1 MTMPADPATLT
12 ATTPTTTPALPSPT
26 LDQKLT
32 QVLKAAPELSKSPGL
47 TVDLAS
53 ASSDPTGNAQ
63 AVARST
69 QVISDTNSQQAVAQ
83 STESHPSAITDALNW
98 FSTKVVAPVAHDAS
112 VGIKDTLQAASPV
125 LNVMNKPMQ
134 FVQHEYRYLHDVEA
148 RHGALAALGEG
159 VFIAAGAA
167 LGTLGGGFYGG
178 VLGAEA
184 VTALEGQL
192 SYNDSWQRTTDGNT
206 YVDPNTHNPVSFGRD
221 VVTELSH
228 VIPQLK
234 QGSLD
239 FKLTSGLIDG
249 IADMQVG
256 GTELLG
262 VAGEVSGASATAAA
276 GKLGDYFG
284 GTGVATAEDVQ
295 RAYDQYGSVR
305 RAFQDIANKSAGEI
319 ALTPAYRPFAQQQ
332 NLLQALGRADTP
344 EAVGQVFKDAVRAN
358 EMVFSGQVPSLAI
371 TRVPFQALHEAM
383 GNSGIGVVQ
392 KMYKNTARIPDA
404 WDEVSRGY
412 SMKEFDPTSI
422 DDGTTGIARMALF
435 TENRQTAAAIADK
448 YANADLPGK
457 IQIYRNLQLSTL
469 MNMAGFRGQ
478 SQEEY
483 LSLFADP
490 LMQRK
495 VGRALDEALA
505 GGMFGRE
512 AIYGLNDEGKNL
524 SIVHDTESGWE
535 YGAGILKN
543 QTGKLQFLDLRTA
556 RHASQTL
563 AKWAAYANGTTLEK
577 AGASIHSM
585 VGSIDDFA
593 FDWATQGVF
602 KPLVLLTPAYA
613 MHIALAEL
621 IPNSLRLGFANMVR
635 SGIQLNV
642 AKIGARV
649 EVKAAESAAADRLWA
664 AAQDLEAKIY
674 GGSRPTSPMQFVE
687 PWNEK
692 LAKTIKGNEK
702 DYVTTPKDAHQ
713 EMVSKANQLEQRIA
727 DNVRNRNLPER
738 DRAYGLREGVLA
750 RLNREISQ
758 RGETEGLTYQQVD
771 EIKRFAD
778 QLGHGLFDDV
788 RLSNISRKSAGRKAG
803 DYNWSEGLVRLFGDG
818 LKNPQGINRTLIH
831 ELWHHLS
838 TYATTDELSGL
849 QREMEVARAKFLKKN
864 PLDKWIENNGNSLTK
879 EDNKYIEALKSNGHL
894 VDSKAINWKYLSQSR
909 ALFRYLGNDG
919 YRLSSVDEWF
929 AESMYDRTASRLSAS
944 NPLVE
949 MGHRFMSALHA
960 AIQRVSGRAGGEAIF
975 RKFWNGRYEEADKA
989 SGLSVESRLTGRRGE
1004 MTSDMASSPTYD
1016 QLNEVDKLRQASLKH
1031 EANGEVSAILGL
1043 AYRLTG
1049 GDIKDATLA
1058 SRYIEYLGGQF
1069 VDPAIDSGHNY
1080 SEEILSREEKS
1091 LSLMRRAAFDAP
1103 MKKGSTFA
1111 KFGVESKQHLPA
1123 WQAALKEYANDPAG
1137 QMAAHLMSQDLR
1149 AGKSLDEATQ
1159 NATQTVAHYLRNLPE
1174 EQRGRMLRESSTMTP
1189 KVSMFPDGPK
1199 QGVDNFDEWAA
1210 TIVQGLRGVTRGG
1223 VDRVVNTDLLD
1234 HISKGEGVAL
1244 DKLDAI
1250 PEESRPSLVKGREL
1264 LPAGTSTIQRIADI
1278 GFRKALNPMV
1288 NFMSRQP
1295 IAFTEFKKQYA
1306 MLEKAV
1312 DSGVMNEDE
1321 AWVTAMNRTAYNV
1334 TRNVHNL
1341 TDRTQWTTTFRN
1353 WAPFYFAQEQ
1363 AYRRMGRLLA
1373 EDPAAFRKYQLMISN
1388 MHNVGQVF
1396 TGPNG
1401 NGYLVVPGTGFLTAG
1416 VANVLS
1422 AIGVPV
1428 EGASPVGMGWN
1439 LSSSSVIFPLSD
1451 GVRVNLGP
1459 VVAIPLSAA
1468 NSMFP
1473 ETLSPQLKA
1482 DMTVA
1487 TNAILGPTANE
1498 SVLTQMIPNTIVQRL
1513 VTAAEPT
1520 WNSRSFN
1527 STMMQTLVTM
1537 YYNHQLP
1544 DPTLAVTDPMAMQS
1558 FLDRVRN
1565 QTRIMYVMKALV
1577 GAVTPVSPELT
1588 NPEYNL
1594 FTAAVAYDIKQT
1606 GSMSKGIQ
1614 EFLANNPDASP
1625 FTVFQSY
1632 SPTGSVP
1639 ASVQAEQWII
1649 DNRSML
1655 RKYPAAGLMMMPMNI
1670 DSTYNANVYNEQIA
1684 QGLRQKYT
1692 PGDTSNNDL
1701 SGYIAQLYANA
1712 GNAIVL
1718 GKWMPQYE
1726 AQINNLSG
1734 SAKYAA
1740 EQAFWGN
1747 GQPGN
1752 TPANGT
1758 LGNYAMKNPVW
1769 WDQWQKDMSG
1779 QKRGAA
1785 LTEMRSL
1792 LNSPDAPKSQIAD
1805 NTRNLIKGYDNYMT
1819 QLQNVSGF
1827 TSEQTQITDAWK
1839 RFLYSVV
1846 ANDPTMT
1853 NVVTGLFVSI
1863 PVPISVASNVP
1874 YSATSGQF
1882 TAQSWNQAG

>member
-1 MTMPADPATLT
+1 MTMLPT
-12 ATTPTTTPALPSPT
+12 TTTPALPSPT

-63 AVARST
+63 AVARGT

-134 FVQHEYRYLHDVEA
+134 FAQHEYRYLHDVEA
-148 RHGALAALGEG
+148 RHGMLAALGEG
-159 VFIAAGAA
+159 LGIAAGAV

-184 VTALEGQL
+184 ATALEGQL
-192 SYNDSWQRTTDGNT
+192 FYKDSWQRTTDGNT

-228 VIPQLK
+228 FIPQLK

-262 VAGEVSGASATAAA
+262 VAGEVSGASAAGAA

-305 RAFQDIANKSAGEI
+305 RAFQDIADKSAGEI

-344 EAVGQVFKDAVRAN
+344 EAVGQVFKNAVRAN

-383 GNSGIGVVQ
+383 GNSDIGLVQ

-524 SIVHDTESGWE
+524 SIVHDAESGWE

-664 AAQDLEAKIY
+664 AAQDLEAK
-674 GGSRPTSPMQFVE
+674 GG
-687 PWNEK
+687 
-692 LAKTIKGNEK
+692 
-702 DYVTTPKDAHQ
+702 D
-713 EMVSKANQLEQRIA
+713 
-727 DNVRNRNLPER
+727 
-738 DRAYGLREGVLA
+738 
-750 RLNREISQ
+750 
-758 RGETEGLTYQQVD
+758 
-771 EIKRFAD
+771 
-778 QLGHGLFDDV
+778 
-788 RLSNISRKSAGRKAG
+788 
-803 DYNWSEGLVRLFGDG
+803 
-818 LKNPQGINRTLIH
+818 
-831 ELWHHLS
+831 
-838 TYATTDELSGL
+838 
-849 QREMEVARAKFLKKN
+849 
-864 PLDKWIENNGNSLTK
+864 
-879 EDNKYIEALKSNGHL
+879 IEA
-894 VDSKAINWKYLSQSR
+894 
-909 ALFRYLGNDG
+909 
-919 YRLSSVDEWF
+919 
-929 AESMYDRTASRLSAS
+929 
-944 NPLVE
+944 
-949 MGHRFMSALHA
+949 
-960 AIQRVSGRAGGEAIF
+960 
-975 RKFWNGRYEEADKA
+975 
-989 SGLSVESRLTGRRGE
+989 
-1004 MTSDMASSPTYD
+1004 
-1016 QLNEVDKLRQASLKH
+1016 VDKLRQASLKH

-1069 VDPAIDSGHNY
+1069 VDPAINSGHNY

-1174 EQRGRMLRESSTMTP
+1174 DQRGRMLRESSTMTP

-1264 LPAGTSTIQRIADI
+1264 LPAGTSTIQRIADV
-1278 GFRKALNPMV
+1278 GFRKVLNPMV

-1422 AIGVPV
+1422 AIGAPV

-1459 VVAIPLSAA
+1459 VVAIPVSAI

-1498 SVLTQMIPNTIVQRL
+1498 SILTQMIPNTIVQRL

-1527 STMMQTLVTM
+1527 STMMQVLVTM
-1537 YYNHQLP
+1537 DYNHQLP

-1577 GAVTPVSPELT
+1577 GAFTPVSPELT
-1588 NPEYNL
+1588 NPEYNI
-1594 FTAAVAYDIKQT
+1594 FNAAVAYDIKQT
-1606 GSMSKGIQ
+1606 GSVSKGIQ

-1726 AQINNLSG
+1726 AQIKNLSG

-1740 EQAFWGN
+1740 ETAFWGN

-1792 LNSPDAPKSQIAD
+1792 LNSPDAPKTQIAD

-1819 QLQNVSGF
+1819 QLQNASGF

-1839 RFLYSVV
+1839 QFLYSVV

-1863 PVPISVASNVP
+1863 PVPSSVASNVP
-1874 YSATSGQF
+1874 YSATPGQF